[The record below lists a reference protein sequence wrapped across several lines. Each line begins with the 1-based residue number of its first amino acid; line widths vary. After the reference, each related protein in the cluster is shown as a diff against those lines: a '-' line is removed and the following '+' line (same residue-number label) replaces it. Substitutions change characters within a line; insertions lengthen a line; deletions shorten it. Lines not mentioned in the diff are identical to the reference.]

1 MPSIINAT
9 TTSGLSTSAD
19 NSGSL
24 QLATNNGTTAVTINT
39 SQQIGIGTTSP
50 AAPLD
55 VVSDSGSSAISVR
68 GRSADNLSAIRI
80 YSNNGATQYGVIRG
94 AADELRVNA
103 TEAIPLTFYT
113 NNSERMRIT
122 SAGDLC
128 VGQTSFSQSSSTK
141 GVGIRGSDGLT
152 SMSRSGDS
160 LALDMYH
167 TADGQI
173 IRFNNTS
180 SSPVG
185 NINAG
190 SSSTAYN
197 TSSDYRLKENIAPMT
212 GALDKVALLKPVT
225 YKWKLDG
232 SNGQGFIAH
241 ELQAVV
247 PDCVTGEKDDVET
260 YTDEEGNEQTKP
272 KYQGVDTSFLVAT
285 LTAAIQELNTDL
297 ANTKLLLTEVSNKV
311 EAQAVRIAELEGAK

>member
-1 MPSIINAT
+1 MASIINAT
-9 TTSGLSTSAD
+9 TSTGLVSSAD

-24 QLATNNGTTAVTINT
+24 QLATNSGTTAVTINT
-39 SQQIGIGTTSP
+39 SQNVGIGTASP
-50 AAPLD
+50 SYKLHVANGYGFF
-55 VVSDSGSSAISVR
+55 SGA
-68 GRSADNLSAIRI
+68 N
-80 YSNNGATQYGVIRG
+80 YGVILG
-94 AADELRVNA
+94 EDNCLIAGTSA
-103 TEAIPLTFYT
+103 TLNSANMVFYT
-113 NNSERMRIT
+113 ANAERMRIT

-247 PDCVTGEKDDVET
+247 PDCVTGEKDAIDA
-260 YTDEEGNEQTKP
+260 EGNP
-272 KYQGVDTSFLVAT
+272 IHQGIDTSFLVAT
-285 LTAAIQELNTDL
+285 LTAALQEL
-297 ANTKLLLTEVSNKV
+297 KV
-311 EAQAVRIAELEGAK
+311 IIDAQAVRIAELEGAK